1 MHSDNEFMEN
11 VTHSNDEVMENAKN
25 ATHSDDE
32 ENELRTNATSEDEE
46 EEEGAI
52 CSTCKSIIFAG
63 EKEPIN

>member
-1 MHSDNEFMEN
+1 
-11 VTHSNDEVMENAKN
+11 MENAKN
-25 ATHSDDE
+25 ATHSDGE
-32 ENELRTNATSEDEE
+32 ENELRTDATNED